1 MKLLKV
7 TKSGALHFELSDGRI
22 GVSYE
27 SGYVR
32 VNTKSKNMYH
42 GKKTMYQINK
52 MTKVKTPDYYKGVI
66 GTNYFYKRELI
77 TDQRDRINLL
87 FRFNNNNCI

>member
-52 MTKVKTPDYYKGVI
+52 MTKVKTE
-66 GTNYFYKRELI
+66 NSYFYKRELI